1 MGSIF
6 GGSKSPPR
14 DLVLEKQMEDRRK
27 ESEAEKKRL
36 DLKKKEKKWRREQGM
51 VGSRSLFTKAG
62 GKGFFYEGEEV

>member
-1 MGSIF
+1 MGIF
-6 GGSKSPPR
+6 KTQPDKSPR
-14 DLVLEKQMEDRRK
+14 DPELERQMEERRI

-36 DLKKKEKKWRREQGM
+36 DEKKKEKKWRKEQGM